1 MRPIYETSQDL
12 SREHDI
18 GKILKEIWSVD
29 LHKLPR
35 AYYVDWMITKDKDVR
50 GFAELKCRSNPRSK
64 YDTFMLSLHKWMH
77 GQQLAAEVSGKFM
90 IVVQWEDGLFYHQQG
105 WCEVTYG
112 VGGRRDRQDEQDIEP
127 VIYIPTYAF
136 KRIT

>member
-1 MRPIYETSQDL
+1 LRPIYETPEDL
-12 SREHDI
+12 VRESLI
-18 GKILKEIWSVD
+18 GRRLTEMWGVS

-35 AYYVDWMITKDKDVR
+35 AYHVDWLIEKDGDVR

-77 GQQLAAEVSGKFM
+77 GKQLAAEIAGKFM
-90 IVVQWEDGLFYHQQG
+90 IIVQWEDGLFYHQQG
-105 WCEVTYG
+105 WCEVKYG
-112 VGGRRDRQDEQDIEP
+112 VGGRKDRQDAQDIEP